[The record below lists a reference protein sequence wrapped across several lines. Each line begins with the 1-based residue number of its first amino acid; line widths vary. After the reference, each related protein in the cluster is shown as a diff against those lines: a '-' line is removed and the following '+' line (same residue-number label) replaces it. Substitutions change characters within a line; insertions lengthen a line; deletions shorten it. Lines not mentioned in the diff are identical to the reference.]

1 MIEAILEVLLSAVWE
16 ILLQIT
22 GELLLELGFHAAGE
36 AFVRRV
42 RAHRLM
48 AAIGIAV
55 LGGVA
60 GVITSLALPS
70 PLIQH
75 RPIPGMSLILS
86 PIVTGAMMEAYGRW
100 RTHRGGHPS
109 YVATFWGG
117 ALFAFVM
124 ALVRYLTVG
133 R

>member
-1 MIEAILEVLLSAVWE
+1 
-16 ILLQIT
+16 LQLT

-60 GVITSLALPS
+60 GLVTSLAVPS
-70 PLIQH
+70 RIIQL
-75 RPIPGMSLILS
+75 RPVPGMSLILS
-86 PIVTGAMMEAYGRW
+86 PIVTGILMEAYGRW
-100 RTHRGGHPS
+100 RTSRGGYPS